1 MAGHRKKKAEQPV
14 QPSEHWYDGC
24 VDDQYWR
31 LNHMYWVL
39 DKDGRVTRFRMNWAQ
54 EDLYRKM
61 WHRNLILKA
70 RQLGMST
77 FTAMLMLDNCIHRK
91 NFQAGIIDKS
101 MPDAEEKLDKV
112 RFALSQMLEPPD
124 KSARD
129 FIEDDFA
136 REQIALHS
144 QAMAREVLVRPA
156 ADKPGSLKD
165 TVMQQKAVFA
175 NGSKIRLGTSLRGG
189 TLQLLHVSEFG
200 YVANNNPSKAI
211 EILSGGVNAVSQE
224 NIVIMESTHEG
235 GKYGE
240 HYRLMRAAMDN
251 QGKVLTPL
259 QYRFFFFPWWK
270 QKEYQVDGEGH
281 DAYAD
286 EYFDGLARYGIRLT
300 EQQKRWYCV
309 QEQTFGYR
317 VKTEYPSTP
326 DEAFTQ
332 QVEGAI
338 YGPII
343 ARLRAQGLMA
353 KEFEPDAYSPLY
365 VSWDLGISDYTSL
378 WLVQPHG
385 QKFYIVDYYCA
396 NKKLLPHYIRK
407 VQEWEKKYG
416 QFITLNLLPHDG
428 SSLKGAEEMTFEE
441 KLCQAGFTTAVVPKT
456 TNVWR
461 GIYAAR
467 DMLQHCVFHKR
478 CGEPV
483 RVDGFEYMSGV
494 DALENY
500 QTGRL
505 GANGVERVV
514 PLHDL
519 TSHGADAFRTFVEG
533 YSMGYVSKDRVVR
546 QYDPRYATDEELNDE
561 PQRTECDG
569 VPAFFT

>member
-1 MAGHRKKKAEQPV
+1 MARKQQKTE
-14 QPSEHWYDGC
+14 SEHWYKDC
-24 VDDQYWR
+24 VNDQYWR
-31 LNHMYWVL
+31 LNHMYYIL

-54 EDLYRKM
+54 TQLYRNM

-77 FTAMLMLDNCIHRK
+77 FTGMLMLDNCLHRK

-101 MPDAEEKLDKV
+101 MPDAEEKLDKI
-112 RFALSQMLEPPD
+112 RFAMQMMLEPPD

-129 FIEDDFA
+129 YIDDEEAKHKIAMHSMAIA
-136 REQIALHS
+136 RNALVKDS
-144 QAMAREVLVRPA
+144 
-156 ADKPGSLKD
+156 ADKPGSLKA
-165 TVMQQKAVFA
+165 TVLQQKAVFA

-240 HYRLMRAAMDN
+240 HYRLMRAAMDA
-251 QGKVLTPL
+251 QGKELSPL

-270 QKEYQVDGEGH
+270 QKEYSVAGEGH
-281 DAYAD
+281 ADYAD
-286 EYFDGLARYGIRLT
+286 EYFEGLEKQGITLT

-343 ARLRAQGLMA
+343 SRLRAKGVMA
-353 KEFEPDAYSPLY
+353 KEFEPDPYSPLY

-378 WLVQPHG
+378 WLIQPHG
-385 QKFYIVDYYCA
+385 QKFYVVDYYCA

-407 VQEWEKKYG
+407 VQEWEKKYK

-428 SSLKGAEEMTFEE
+428 NSLRGAEEMTFEE
-441 KLCQAGFTTAVVPKT
+441 KLSQAGFTTAVVPKT

-461 GIYAAR
+461 GIYAAK
-467 DMLQHCVFHKR
+467 DLLQHCIFHKR

-519 TSHGADAFRTFVEG
+519 TSHGADAFRTFVEA
-533 YSMGYVSKDRVVR
+533 YSMGFVSKDRTVKE
-546 QYDPRYATDEELNDE
+546 YDPRYASDEDLYESAQTSKCE
-561 PQRTECDG
+561 G
-569 VPAFFT
+569 VPDFW